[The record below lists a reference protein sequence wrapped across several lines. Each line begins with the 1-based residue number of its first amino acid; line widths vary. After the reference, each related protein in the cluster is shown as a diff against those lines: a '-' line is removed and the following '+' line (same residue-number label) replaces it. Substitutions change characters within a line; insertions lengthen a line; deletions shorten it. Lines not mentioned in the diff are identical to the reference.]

1 MKNDAEE
8 TAIGNG
14 LYDEARENAE
24 KVLKSFIDNFDAY
37 EGYDIVF
44 TDAK

>member
-1 MKNDAEE
+1 MKNDAEA

-24 KVLKSFIDNFDAY
+24 KVLKSFIGNFDAY